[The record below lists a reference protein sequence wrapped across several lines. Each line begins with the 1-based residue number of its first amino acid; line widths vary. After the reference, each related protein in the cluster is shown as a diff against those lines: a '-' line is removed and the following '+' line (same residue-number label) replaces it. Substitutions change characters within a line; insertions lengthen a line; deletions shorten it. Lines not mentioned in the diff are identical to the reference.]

1 MEAGFDLPCP
11 PLPKLSARLGDSHK
25 GDFGH
30 ALFIGGSRGMSGAI
44 AMSGLAALRT
54 GAGWVSLAVPDRC
67 LETVA
72 AVSPCLMT
80 IPLAEDSQGRI
91 ALRAVEQLE
100 SWFAKASCIAIGPGM
115 GRSRELQLL
124 MSKLLRRA
132 SCPLVIDADGLNNL
146 AECNLAERA
155 AWSIGTEQPVV
166 LTPHPGEWSRL
177 SGVES
182 TDRWAQCRSAID
194 TASRSQQMTIVL
206 KGHRTLITD
215 GRSAALNSTGTPAMS
230 VAGSGDVL
238 TGIITGLICQGL
250 ASRDAAQLAVHVH
263 GQAAQAA
270 QRSQRTHVVL
280 PTELIEFVGKVLV
293 EHIDM

>member
-1 MEAGFDLPCP
+1 MENCFDLPCP
-11 PLPKLSARLGDSHK
+11 PLPKLSARLEDSHK

-44 AMSGLAALRT
+44 AMAGLSALRT

-80 IPLAEDSQGRI
+80 IPLVDDSQGRI
-91 ALRAVEQLE
+91 SVNAMEQLE
-100 SWFAKASCIAIGPGM
+100 PWFSKATCIAIGPGM

-132 SCPLVIDADGLNNL
+132 ECPLVIDADGLNNL
-146 AECNLAERA
+146 AESG
-155 AWSIGTEQPVV
+155 AWPVRTKRPVV
-166 LTPHPGEWSRL
+166 LTPHAGEWSRL
-177 SGVES
+177 SGIAAA
-182 TDRWAQCRSAID
+182 DREAQCRFAIETSNKFD
-194 TASRSQQMTIVL
+194 AVTIVL
-206 KGHRTLITD
+206 KGHRTLVTD
-215 GRSAALNSTGTPAMS
+215 GRSAVLNATGTPAMS

-250 ASRDAAQLAVHVH
+250 PPRDAAHLAVHVH
-263 GQAAQAA
+263 GQAAVSA
-270 QRSQRTHVVL
+270 QTALGKHVVL
-280 PTELIEFVGKVLV
+280 PTELIEFVGSVLV
-293 EHIDM
+293 EHIG